1 MNFRRATLAAI
12 ATLCASIVGVPAGAA
27 MFPYDRLVVFGD
39 SLSDTGNAGRFSNGL
54 VWVEYLADGIGAA
67 VRPARDGGTNFAVG
81 GARTHG
87 HEFSL
92 RAQVAHFLALPA
104 ANRLDARTLVI
115 VYAGA
120 NDLRAAVHAADR
132 AAVIDHALHHVQA
145 ALEDLAAAG
154 ARRFLVPNLPDI
166 GRTPEARAFG
176 PDWVRE
182 ARSLTLKFNAQLE
195 QVLRHVEGTRS
206 VHIHRLDVFKL
217 LEQAVEDPGRF
228 GFRNVTVP
236 CPYRDGATDA
246 CSEYVFWDDMHPT
259 TFGHARLAEAALR
272 VLSEEVDSRDS
283 R

>member
-1 MNFRRATLAAI
+1 MSYRRAILAAI
-12 ATLCASIVGVPAGAA
+12 ATLWASIVGVPTAVA
-27 MFPYDRLVVFGD
+27 MSPYDRLVVFGD
-39 SLSDTGNAGRFSNGL
+39 SLSDTGNAGRFSNGP
-54 VWVEYLADGIGAA
+54 VWVEYLADRIGAA
-67 VRPARDGGTNFAVG
+67 LRPARDGGTNFAVG
-81 GARTHG
+81 GAKTYG

-92 RAQVAHFLALPA
+92 RAQVEHFLASPA
-104 ANRLDARTLVI
+104 AGRLDDRTLVI

-132 AAVIDHALHHVQA
+132 SAVVDHALHHIRA

-166 GRTPEARAFG
+166 GRTPEAHALG

-195 QVLRHVEGTRS
+195 QVLRHVEETRS

-236 CPYRDGATDA
+236 CPHRDGATDS

-259 TFGHARLAEAALR
+259 TSGHARLAEAALR
-272 VLSEEVDSRDS
+272 VLSEKSIQEIR
-283 R
+283 